1 MCRRHAGSDVLRSL
15 LLAGP
20 RLSRGVV
27 RLVICG
33 SVLLYAVVFVKAS
46 ALLPEFIFRDA
57 DKIQAQMSGAST
69 YEGSSFDAVASFY
82 GLFGPTLLNLLIM
95 AAGALFMRTM
105 LSHANRFGLCAAAL
119 LLCLPCVFFNLFV
132 ASKDTLVVA
141 MSLAIVWAT
150 RRRRAW
156 LAPVVA
162 LVLYSGFA
170 LLVRPYF
177 LLIAVLAAGALLFQH
192 LSIRW
197 KVVLVIAVAGGI
209 ALAPSSVYFALLHP
223 RDMAVDYLVYQSPF
237 GARTSFYNPLPP
249 LSWFAF
255 CYDYLYASAR
265 LNLALLFSPGAK
277 EFAMQLFVVLAVWPA
292 LSSLGRRGQ
301 QQPFA
306 YRLCACLVFAHVC
319 VSMLFEPDLGSYIR
333 HLSSVALF
341 SMALLHEWCTGDAA
355 RARSMQEADRK
366 RAASGA

>member
-1 MCRRHAGSDVLRSL
+1 VLRRL

-27 RLVICG
+27 RVAICG
-33 SVLLYAVVFVKAS
+33 SVLLYAVVFAKA
-46 ALLPEFIFRDA
+46 ATLLPEFIFRDA

-69 YEGSSFDAVASFY
+69 YEGSSFDAVAGFY

-95 AAGALFMRTM
+95 AAGVLFIRAM
-105 LSHANRFGLCAAAL
+105 LSRADRFGLCAAAL

-132 ASKDTLVVA
+132 ASKDTLVVM
-141 MSLAIVWAT
+141 MSLAIVWAA
-150 RRRRAW
+150 RRRRTW

-162 LVLYSGFA
+162 LVLYGGFA

-177 LLIAVLAAGALLFQH
+177 VLIALLAAAALLFQH
-192 LSIRW
+192 LSMRW
-197 KVVLVIAVAGGI
+197 KIVLLIAVAGGS
-209 ALAPSSVYFALLHP
+209 ALAPSGVYFALLHP

-277 EFAMQLFVVLAVWPA
+277 ELAMQLFVVLAVWPA
-292 LSSLGRRGQ
+292 LGYLARRGQ
-301 QQPFA
+301 QPPFA

-341 SMALLHEWCTGDAA
+341 SMALLLEWCTGDAA
-355 RARSMQEADRK
+355 RAWSMREADRS